1 MEIKVCLEFKVE
13 VDSDWYDADSP
24 EEILEIET
32 DNVIDLGLI
41 DYLGT
46 MVDLY
51 YKQNGKEP
59 DIKMEF
65 IQGEPVE

>member
-1 MEIKVCLEFKVE
+1 MEIKVSLEFKVE
-13 VDSDWYDADSP
+13 VDADWYDADSP
-24 EEILEIET
+24 EEMLEIET

-51 YKQNGKEP
+51 YEQNGKEP